1 MLWTVRRWRIGAK
14 SGGSTY
20 GTDSPQH
27 APPLKASA
35 APSAV
40 EADGLA
46 DVAASKQHHDEPYTP
61 VSPTGSTPAINGVD
75 RGEPLARARQA
86 ELATERHRIKLA
98 KLRSER
104 ERVEQE
110 AADRET
116 KSRIKRVLL
125 EQEAVGRK
133 TKSNTRRVLLWA
145 NALLGCAGVANLI
158 AQRVWEF
165 SHPLGH
171 FELLVSLATCAV
183 SGIISWVGI
192 RSGKSKSQPIAPL
205 DEAEVSL
212 SIDDGDALKPSSG
225 H

>member
-20 GTDSPQH
+20 GIDSPQH
-27 APPLKASA
+27 APPLKASE

-40 EADGLA
+40 EAEGLA
-46 DVAASKQHHDEPYTP
+46 DLAASKQRHDEPTP
-61 VSPTGSTPAINGVD
+61 VLPTGSTPAINGVD
-75 RGEPLARARQA
+75 RGVPLARARQA
-86 ELATERHRIKLA
+86 ELATERHLLKLA
-98 KLRSER
+98 KLRSDR

-110 AADRET
+110 AAERET
-116 KSRIKRVLL
+116 KSRIKQVLL

-145 NALLGCAGVANLI
+145 NAFLGCAGVATLI

-183 SGIISWVGI
+183 SGIISWAGI